1 MASVTGITLFRE
13 KTTVHSF
20 SFDAGSEGNA
30 AAMSIRSNRI
40 AMTLKA
46 PDVTET
52 VVVRGQNIPSTLRC
66 AAMVVETF
74 TRNPM
79 VFRKDDAVD
88 WAEKWENRQSS
99 YERKFV
105 PESWVSLHHAGNTL
119 FSTNTSRHIDALEAL
134 AQGGDINEQ
143 LVRRVSQTL
152 FGRDEEF
159 VVQHDSQTAVV
170 FTPFSSYHRAAILE
184 RRGGRTGSFA
194 VSVHHPPKP
203 KKNVRYDTF
212 IHFCAD
218 LIEAVNVRMFLER
231 IKAMVEENRISGP
244 PITPAQVQAAMD
256 RRRELVA
263 YVNAFER
270 ANKVSYRP
278 ERPELF

>member
-20 SFDAGSEGNA
+20 SFDTGAEGNQV
-30 AAMSIRSNRI
+30 AMSIRSNRI
-40 AMTLKA
+40 AINLKA
-46 PDVTET
+46 EDVNET

-66 AAMVVETF
+66 AAMVVESF

-79 VFRKDDAVD
+79 IFSKENAVN
-88 WAEKWENRQSS
+88 WADKWTDRQSS

-105 PESWVSLHHAGNTL
+105 PESWVSIHHGGGRCFPPTRRAR
-119 FSTNTSRHIDALEAL
+119 STRW
-134 AQGGDINEQ
+134 
-143 LVRRVSQTL
+143 RPWR
-152 FGRDEEF
+152 
-159 VVQHDSQTAVV
+159 
-170 FTPFSSYHRAAILE
+170 RAAISMSSSCTASARHCSDATKSSPSSTTA
-184 RRGGRTGSFA
+184 RRRSSLPPFPATTAPQSWSAGAVGRVRLRPRSTIRPSPA
-194 VSVHHPPKP
+194 KP
-203 KKNVRYDTF
+203 VRFDTF

-231 IKAMVEENRISGP
+231 VKAMVEENRISGP

-256 RRRELVA
+256 RRRALVT
-263 YVNAFER
+263 YINAFER